1 MDEDVGVAHLVE
13 GRLEGV
19 DEMGGKLAY
28 EAYGIGQEEG
38 EVVDDYLADGSVE
51 CGEKLV
57 SAKTSLL
64 ARRFISV
71 DLPTLV

>member
-1 MDEDVGVAHLVE
+1 MNENVGVAYLVE
-13 GRLEGV
+13 SRLEGV
-19 DEMGGKLAY
+19 DEVCGELAY
-28 EAYGIGQEEG
+28 EAYRIGQEEG
-38 EVVDDYLADGSVE
+38 EVVDDYLSDSGVE

-57 SAKTSLL
+57 FGETSLL